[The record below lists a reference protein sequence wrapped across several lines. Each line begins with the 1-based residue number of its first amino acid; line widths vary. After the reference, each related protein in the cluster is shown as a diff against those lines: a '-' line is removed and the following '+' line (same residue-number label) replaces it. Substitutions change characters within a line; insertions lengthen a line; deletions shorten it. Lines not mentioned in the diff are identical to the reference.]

1 MEARLHG
8 FTRLNVMTEPQPPG
22 RLAGRLLGRRNR
34 VTRVTQSPTR
44 GRSTRAL
51 LAVLAFVLG
60 FGTIPHRVCERD
72 ASAYFEGDQA
82 HVDAL
87 ASSVAK
93 WTGDELSPASFA
105 TGSTR
110 FDGEW
115 LFGTYMM
122 AAMGFGQVA
131 LVSEGDR
138 RMESIA
144 RMEQCI
150 DAMLTPAARVF
161 DRDAWSLD
169 ALASV
174 DAPPGSSLDRGHVAY
189 LGYAGLALGLHRLV
203 VGSSRF
209 DERHDAIAAA
219 LARRF
224 AASPKGLVETYP
236 GEVYPVDNAAALGAL
251 ALHTKSTRSKWPASG
266 PATDRS
272 LALERGLAAIRT
284 HGVQH
289 TTGLLAQAVDPIT
302 AAPRDPGR
310 GSGTALA
317 AYFLAFA
324 DPAMSAAL
332 YRAIHRELL
341 RTIVGFGA
349 VLEHPST
356 CDACAGRVDI
366 DSGPVFAG
374 FGVSATGFALGASRA
389 NDDRDAFTSLYATA
403 HLFGAPFD
411 EAGTRTFA
419 TGGPFGDAIL
429 FAMLTAP
436 RAATLANSTTAPA
449 MPARLPV
456 ARASTR
462 SS

>member
-1 MEARLHG
+1 M
-8 FTRLNVMTEPQPPG
+8 VMRDRTPAPKKH
-22 RLAGRLLGRRNR
+22 
-34 VTRVTQSPTR
+34 
-44 GRSTRAL
+44 RSTRAL

-60 FGTIPHRVCERD
+60 LGTIPHRICERD
-72 ASAYFEGDQA
+72 ASAYYDGERE

-87 ASSVAK
+87 AASVAR
-93 WTGDELSPASFA
+93 WTGEELTPSSFA

-131 LVSEGDR
+131 LASEDDPAR
-138 RMESIA
+138 RAASIA
-144 RMEQCI
+144 RMEHCL
-150 DAMLTPAARVF
+150 DAMLVPAARVF

-169 ALASV
+169 ALASLE
-174 DAPPGSSLDRGHVAY
+174 APAGSSLDRGHVAY

-203 VGSSRF
+203 AGPSRF
-209 DERHDAIAAA
+209 DAQHDAIVAA

-224 AASPKGLVETYP
+224 AASSTGLVETYP

-251 ALHTKSTRSKWPASG
+251 ALHAKATRSEPSAG
-266 PATDRS
+266 LT
-272 LALERGLAAIRT
+272 RGLHAIRT

-289 TTGLLAQAVDPIT
+289 VSGLLAQAVDPVT

-310 GSGTALA
+310 GSGTSLA
-317 AYFLAFA
+317 AYFLAYA
-324 DPAMSAAL
+324 DPAMSASL
-332 YRAIHRELL
+332 YRALHRELF
-341 RTIVGFGA
+341 RTIVGFG
-349 VLEHPST
+349 VILEHPASCVECT
-356 CDACAGRVDI
+356 GRVDI

-374 FGVSATGFALGASRA
+374 FGVSATGFSIGASRA
-389 NDDRDAFTSLYATA
+389 NDDRDTFTSLYATA

-411 EAGTRTFA
+411 EGDVRTFA
-419 TGGPFGDAIL
+419 TGGPLGDAIL

-436 RAATLANSTTAPA
+436 RSAMLAKPLPALPANTATASAPA
-449 MPARLPV
+449 
-456 ARASTR
+456 R